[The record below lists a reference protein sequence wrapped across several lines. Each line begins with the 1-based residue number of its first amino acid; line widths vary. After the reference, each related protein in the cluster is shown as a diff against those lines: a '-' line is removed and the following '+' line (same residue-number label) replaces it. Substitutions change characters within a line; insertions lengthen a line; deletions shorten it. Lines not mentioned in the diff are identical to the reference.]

1 MRKKIVIGNWKM
13 NQSFNEGIELAEAI
27 KISIDTQPANNVTV
41 VIAPTF
47 VHLARISELLKDSAN
62 FATAAQN
69 CHHGANGAFTGEVSA
84 AIIASTGAK
93 YVIIGHSER
102 RMYFNESNELLA
114 KKVNIALANNL
125 IPVFCIG
132 ESIEERN
139 ANKHLEAISKQLK
152 ESLYHLSPTDF
163 SKIIIAYEPVWAI
176 GTGVTATVH
185 QAQGMHNH
193 IRAEI
198 NKKYGKNISSET
210 PVLYGG
216 SCNPKNAKELFAC
229 IDVDGGLIGGA
240 SLTSADFV
248 AVVNSFGKQ
257 PETIQ

>member
-13 NQSFNEGIELAEAI
+13 NQSFNQGIELADAI
-27 KISIDTQPANNVTV
+27 KKNMDAQPASDVTV
-41 VIAPTF
+41 VLAPTF
-47 VHLARISELLKDSAN
+47 VHLAQVSALLKDSDN

-69 CHHGANGAFTGEVSA
+69 CHHSANGAFTGEVSA
-84 AIIASTGAK
+84 EIIASTGAK

-102 RMYFNESNELLA
+102 RIYFNESNELLA
-114 KKVNIALANNL
+114 KKVNTTLANNL

-132 ESIEERN
+132 ENLEERN
-139 ANKHLEAISKQLK
+139 ANKHLEVITKQLK
-152 ESLYHLSPTDF
+152 ESLYHLSPADF
-163 SKIIIAYEPVWAI
+163 SKVIVAYEPVWAI

-193 IRAEI
+193 IRGEI

-210 PVLYGG
+210 PILYGG

-240 SLTSADFV
+240 SLNADDFV

-257 PETIQ
+257 PVTLQ